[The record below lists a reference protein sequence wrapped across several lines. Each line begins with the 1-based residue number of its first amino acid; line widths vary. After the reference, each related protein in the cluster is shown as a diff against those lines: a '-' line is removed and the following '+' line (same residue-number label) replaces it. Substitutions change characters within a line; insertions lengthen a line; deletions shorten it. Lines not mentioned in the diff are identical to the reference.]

1 LLLPPLWAARHRR
14 TGHALGRRWLSALPG
29 APRQA
34 M

>member
-1 LLLPPLWAARHRR
+1 LLLLPLRAARHRGA
-14 TGHALGRRWLSALPG
+14 GHALGPRRLSALPG